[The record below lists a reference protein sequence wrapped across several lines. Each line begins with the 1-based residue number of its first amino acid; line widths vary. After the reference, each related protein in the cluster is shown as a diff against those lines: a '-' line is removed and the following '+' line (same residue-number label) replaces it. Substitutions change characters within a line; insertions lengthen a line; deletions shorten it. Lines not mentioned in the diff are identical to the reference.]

1 MNKYASITVSGAAE
15 QFSVKD
21 VASCYLDS
29 SDDIVIDYNDGS
41 QSKIGSGSA
50 LVQADVDI
58 VFDAIKSA
66 QQEKWTQVL
75 YVIPSLSQTVNAFTF
90 TF

>member
-29 SDDIVIDYNDGS
+29 SDDIVIDYIDGS
-41 QSKIGSGSA
+41 QSKIASGSA

-58 VFDAIKSA
+58 VFDGIKSA

-75 YVIPSLSQTVNAFTF
+75 YVIPALSQTVNAFTF